1 MNREIFG
8 YITGAGS
15 RWATLALI
23 LTVWAPVAGAQVTDA
38 SSTTVLRLKPEW
50 KAGDMRTGFW
60 GTEIIGLSVRGIE
73 VSGVDDL
80 RIQLSG
86 WGQVSSLTDTIYT
99 GSTGDLDLLF
109 IQGSLFHRHL
119 NLTFGRQ
126 LVSGGAARVLQLDGL
141 NATVAIT
148 KGFGVTGFAG
158 VPVVSRFTY
167 PVGEFAFGGRAF
179 WRPTYETEVGVSF
192 LEILSDGVLSRQDLG
207 MDGRWAILPNLSVT
221 ASGILSIQ
229 EASFADADLSVFWQ
243 VLPTLELFAK
253 GQHSSPNL
261 FLPMTSIFTVFA
273 NTNRDAG
280 GGGVFWQALPRLA
293 FYGEYQRLWVDG
305 GHGDEAEVR
314 ATYRLARKSTVGV
327 NARFLYV
334 PANGVTELRAWF
346 LHSLTPRI
354 KLSADVEGT
363 LLKDAINAKRES
375 IVGTGS
381 AVWAIG
387 SGWSAMLSGSVGA
400 TPFFQTIA
408 TVTARIGY
416 NFATLDKGT
425 PR

>member
-8 YITGAGS
+8 YIAGAGS

-23 LTVWAPVAGAQVTDA
+23 LTVWAPVATAQVTDA

-80 RIQLSG
+80 NIQLSG
-86 WGQVSSLTDTIYT
+86 WGQVSSLSDTIYT
-99 GSTGDLDLLF
+99 GSTGDLDLLY

-119 NLTFGRQ
+119 KLTFGRQ

-221 ASGILSIQ
+221 ASGILNIQ
-229 EASFADADLSVFWQ
+229 NASFADADLSVFWQ

-334 PANGVTELRAWF
+334 PANGVTDLRAWV
-346 LHSLTPRI
+346 LHSLTPKI

-400 TPFFQTIA
+400 TPFFETIA

-416 NFATLDKGT
+416 NFSTLDKGT

>member
-8 YITGAGS
+8 YIAGAGS

-23 LTVWAPVAGAQVTDA
+23 LTVWAPVATAQVTDA

-119 NLTFGRQ
+119 KLTFGRQ

-221 ASGILSIQ
+221 ASGILNIQ
-229 EASFADADLSVFWQ
+229 NASFADADLSVIWQ
-243 VLPTLELFAK
+243 VLPTLEVFAK

-416 NFATLDKGT
+416 NFSTLDKGT

>member
-8 YITGAGS
+8 YIAGAGS

-23 LTVWAPVAGAQVTDA
+23 LTVWAPVATAQVTDA

-86 WGQVSSLTDTIYT
+86 WGQVSSLSDTIYT

-207 MDGRWAILPNLSVT
+207 MDGRWAILSNLSVT
-221 ASGILSIQ
+221 ASGILNIQ
-229 EASFADADLSVFWQ
+229 NASFADADLSVIWQ
-243 VLPTLELFAK
+243 ILPTLELFAK

-400 TPFFQTIA
+400 TPFFETIA

-416 NFATLDKGT
+416 NFSTLDKGT